1 MHNPQDLIL
10 AGGVFL
16 LLFFSALFLS
26 RIKVPYILS
35 FMLAGLLGKLFLPP
49 RAEDILILFE
59 YAAVIL
65 LFFFIGLEYS
75 FERLINMKRLIKPG
89 LLDLLLNFFPA
100 FILAYLFTKNL
111 LFSLVIGAVVYPSST
126 AITAKLLMD
135 YKRLVNPE
143 AELLIGVLIFE
154 DLVSI
159 ILISALTGITLKGEA
174 DTLSLLRGILAVV
187 LLFALFYLAKGLSH
201 RAFDYMD
208 RKVSEDLIPFFV
220 LGFLLFSSG
229 ISLSFGLSDA
239 LIAFL
244 LGVIVPEGSKTFE
257 IIERSLSDLKELSVG
272 VFFFMFTFH
281 AKLSFDF
288 NWWLFVLL
296 LALSIFLKLLSTYWG
311 AILYGLGKRVS
322 MRASLSFIQ
331 RGEFSVIFA
340 SFYEPTQSMAFLLV
354 ILTAFLGSFSFVLAP
369 KISQRLFPKKG
380 TKGSLPT
387 PPS

>member
-10 AGGVFL
+10 SGGVFL

-35 FMLAGLLGKLFLPP
+35 FMLAGLLGKFLLPP
-49 RAEDILILFE
+49 RAEDVLIIFE
-59 YAAVIL
+59 YSAVIL

-75 FERLINMKRLIKPG
+75 FERLSTMKRLLKPG

-100 FILAYLFTKNL
+100 FLLSYLFTKNL
-111 LFSLVIGAVVYPSST
+111 LFSLVMGAVVYPSST

-174 DTLSLLRGILAVV
+174 DTLGLLRGILAVALV
-187 LLFALFYLAKGLSH
+187 FLLFYLVKGLSE

-208 RKVSEDLIPFFV
+208 RKVSEELIPFLV
-220 LGFLLFSSG
+220 LGFLLLSSG
-229 ISLSFGLSDA
+229 VSLSFGLSDA

-244 LGVIVPEGSKTFE
+244 LGVIVPEKSKTFE

-281 AKLSFDF
+281 AKLSLDF
-288 NWWLFVLL
+288 NYILFLL
-296 LALSIFLKLLSTYWG
+296 LLTLSILLKLLSTYWG
-311 AILYGLGKRVS
+311 ALLYGLGNRVAV
-322 MRASLSFIQ
+322 RASLSFVQ

-340 SFYEPTQSMAFLLV
+340 SFYEPAQSM
-354 ILTAFLGSFSFVLAP
+354 T
-369 KISQRLFPKKG
+369 
-380 TKGSLPT
+380 
-387 PPS
+387 

>member
-1 MHNPQDLIL
+1 MHNPQNLIL
-10 AGGVFL
+10 AGTVFL

-35 FMLAGLLGKLFLPP
+35 FMLAGLLGKLLLPP
-49 RAEDILILFE
+49 RVEDILILFE

-75 FERLINMKRLIKPG
+75 FERLVNMKRLMKPG
-89 LLDLLLNFFPA
+89 LLDLFLNFFPA
-100 FILAYLFTKNL
+100 FILSYLFTKNL

-143 AELLIGVLIFE
+143 AELLIGLLIFE

-159 ILISALTGITLKGEA
+159 VLLSALTGITLKGEA
-174 DTLSLLRGILAVV
+174 DILNLLRGILSVV
-187 LLFALFYLAKGLSH
+187 LLFALFYLAKGLSQ

-208 RKVSEDLIPFFV
+208 RKISEDLIPFFV
-220 LGFLLFSSG
+220 LGFLLLSSG

-244 LGVIVPEGSKTFE
+244 LGVIVPENSRTFE

-288 NWWLFVLL
+288 SWWLLFLL
-296 LALSIFLKLLSTYWG
+296 LVLSISLKLLSTYWG
-311 AILYGLGKRVS
+311 AILYGLGKRTA

-354 ILTAFLGSFSFVLAP
+354 IITAFLGSFSFLSAP
-369 KISQRLFPKKG
+369 KLSQRFFPKREK
-380 TKGSLPT
+380 KGSLPT

>member
-10 AGGVFL
+10 SGGVFL

-35 FMLAGLLGKLFLPP
+35 FMLAGLLGKFLLPP
-49 RAEDILILFE
+49 RAEDVLIIFE
-59 YAAVIL
+59 YSAVIL

-75 FERLINMKRLIKPG
+75 FERLSTMKRLLKPG
-89 LLDLLLNFFPA
+89 LLDFLLNFFPA
-100 FILAYLFTKNL
+100 FLLSYLFTKNL
-111 LFSLVIGAVVYPSST
+111 LFSLVMGAVVYPSST

-174 DTLSLLRGILAVV
+174 DTLGLLRGILAVALV
-187 LLFALFYLAKGLSH
+187 FLLFYLVKGLSEK
-201 RAFDYMD
+201 AFDYMD
-208 RKVSEDLIPFFV
+208 RKVSEELIPFLV
-220 LGFLLFSSG
+220 LGFLLLSSG
-229 ISLSFGLSDA
+229 LSLSFGLSDA

-244 LGVIVPEGSKTFE
+244 LGVIVPEKSKTFE

-281 AKLSFDF
+281 AKLSLDF
-288 NWWLFVLL
+288 NYLLFLL
-296 LALSIFLKLLSTYWG
+296 LLTLSILLKLLSTYWG
-311 AILYGLGKRVS
+311 ALLYGLGNRVAV
-322 MRASLSFIQ
+322 RASLSFIQ

-340 SFYEPTQSMAFLLV
+340 SFYEPAQSMTFLLV
-354 ILTAFLGSFSFVLAP
+354 IITAFLGSLSFLSAP
-369 KISQRLFPKKG
+369 RLSQKLFPKKER
-380 TKGSLPT
+380 KGSLPT

>member
-10 AGGVFL
+10 SGGVFL

-35 FMLAGLLGKLFLPP
+35 FMLAGLLGKFLLPP
-49 RAEDILILFE
+49 RAEDVLIIFE
-59 YAAVIL
+59 YSAVIL

-75 FERLINMKRLIKPG
+75 FERQSTMKRLLKPG
-89 LLDLLLNFFPA
+89 LLDFLLNFFPA
-100 FILAYLFTKNL
+100 FLLSYLFTKNL
-111 LFSLVIGAVVYPSST
+111 LFSLVMGAVVYPSST

-174 DTLSLLRGILAVV
+174 DTLGLLRGILAVALV
-187 LLFALFYLAKGLSH
+187 FLLFYLVKGLSEK
-201 RAFDYMD
+201 AFDYMD
-208 RKVSEDLIPFFV
+208 RKVSEELIPFLV
-220 LGFLLFSSG
+220 LGFLLLSSG
-229 ISLSFGLSDA
+229 LSLSFGLSDA

-244 LGVIVPEGSKTFE
+244 LGVIVPEKSKTFE

-281 AKLSFDF
+281 AKLSLDF
-288 NWWLFVLL
+288 NYLLFLL
-296 LALSIFLKLLSTYWG
+296 LLTLSILLKLLSTYWG
-311 AILYGLGKRVS
+311 ALLYGLGNRVAV
-322 MRASLSFIQ
+322 RASLSFIQ

-340 SFYEPTQSMAFLLV
+340 SFYEPAQSMTFLLV
-354 ILTAFLGSFSFVLAP
+354 IITAFLGSLSFLSAP
-369 KISQRLFPKKG
+369 RLSQKLFPKKER
-380 TKGSLPT
+380 KGSLPT

>member
-1 MHNPQDLIL
+1 MHNPQDFIL

-16 LLFFSALFLS
+16 LLFFSALILS
-26 RIKVPYILS
+26 RVKVPYILS
-35 FMLAGLLGKLFLPP
+35 FMLAGLLGKSFLPH
-49 RAEDILILFE
+49 RAEDVLIIFE
-59 YAAVIL
+59 YSAVIL

-75 FERLINMKRLIKPG
+75 FERLAGMKRVLKPG
-89 LLDLLLNFFPA
+89 FLDFLFNFVPA
-100 FILAYLFTKNL
+100 FIITYLFTKDFV
-111 LFSLVIGAVVYPSST
+111 FSLVMGAVVYPSST

-159 ILISALTGITLKGEA
+159 VLLSVLTGLTFGSEPDVI
-174 DTLSLLRGILAVV
+174 SVSRGIFAVF
-187 LLFALFYLAKGLSH
+187 LLFGVFYLLKAPSQRAVDYLDKRLDEGL
-201 RAFDYMD
+201 
-208 RKVSEDLIPFFV
+208 VPFMV

-229 ISLSFGLSDA
+229 ISLKMGLSDA
-239 LIAFL
+239 LVAFM
-244 LGVIVPEGSKTFE
+244 LGVLVPEKSKLFE
-257 IIERSLSDLKELSVG
+257 VMEKSLTDLKEISVG

-288 NWWLFVLL
+288 NPWL
-296 LALSIFLKLLSTYWG
+296 LALLIVMSVFFKLVSTYYG
-311 AILYGLGKRVS
+311 AILYGFNKRTA

-340 SFYEPTQSMAFLLV
+340 SFYEPTQSLTFALV
-354 ILTAFLGSFSFVLAP
+354 LFTALIGSFSFLLAP
-369 KISQRLFPKKG
+369 ELSQKIFPKKEK
-380 TKGSLPT
+380 KGPLPA